1 MDVPDIAQYFPHLQE
16 RVMPHSLGQP
26 VLSDWADMP
35 DDHELKLYKNCGFL
49 NRDEAAILYQCAKQ
63 VKGVW
68 LDIGMHTG
76 WTTLHMAHGGAAV
89 VAIEPMFA
97 HHYFAQ
103 RAKDN
108 IIRSGCKGG
117 VIVFDVTSRAYFE
130 GIAGDGKMFDGVMID
145 GDHCWMNPLQD
156 AVWSFKHLAST
167 GVILLHDFIGGPV
180 REATKYLM
188 CEGMKCRVYC
198 ASSQLLAVCWRGDFT
213 PPDYT
218 PDPKIDW
225 QTVLTPLAAT
235 KLVGFKDG
243 KAIADPT
250 GTQGVGDFY
259 FELCS

>member
-1 MDVPDIAQYFPHLQE
+1 MDAPNIAQYFPHLQE

-26 VLSDWADMP
+26 VLSDWADMS

-63 VKGVW
+63 IGGRW
-68 LDIGMHTG
+68 LDIGAHTG
-76 WTTLHMAHGGAAV
+76 WTALHMAKGLDTSVLAV
-89 VAIEPMFA
+89 DPMYANQEFYNRALANIVRAGCAGQMMLLPQTSGQFFA
-97 HHYFAQ
+97 HSVHG
-103 RAKDN
+103 R
-108 IIRSGCKGG
+108 
-117 VIVFDVTSRAYFE
+117 
-130 GIAGDGKMFDGVMID
+130 MFDGVSID

-156 AVWSFKHLAST
+156 AVWAFRYLAPRA
-167 GVILLHDFIGGPV
+167 VILLHDFIGGPV

-218 PDPKIDW
+218 PDPRIDW
-225 QTVLTPLAAT
+225 RTVLEPLAAT
-235 KLVGFKDG
+235 KLVGFDNG
-243 KAIADPT
+243 RAVIDPQH
-250 GTQGVGDFY
+250 TQGSGDFY

>member
-1 MDVPDIAQYFPHLQE
+1 
-16 RVMPHSLGQP
+16 
-26 VLSDWADMP
+26 
-35 DDHELKLYKNCGFL
+35 
-49 NRDEAAILYQCAKQ
+49 
-63 VKGVW
+63 
-68 LDIGMHTG
+68 
-76 WTTLHMAHGGAAV
+76 
-89 VAIEPMFA
+89 
-97 HHYFAQ
+97 
-103 RAKDN
+103 
-108 IIRSGCKGG
+108 
-117 VIVFDVTSRAYFE
+117 
-130 GIAGDGKMFDGVMID
+130 MFDGVMID

-167 GVILLHDFIGGPV
+167 AVILLHDFIGGPV

-243 KAIADPT
+243 KAIADPA

-259 FELCS
+259 FELCL